1 MRKRPRFIASRSAS
15 INGDYF
21 RTPSVFALG
30 EYANSPF
37 HIRAAAVEA
46 GRYRVTIGN
55 HGIFI
60 DPLPLQPDRGG
71 SVPRQRLKRVKGRF
85 SFPFAH
91 RIPLRRS
98 EASLFSS
105 PRARARAYE
114 RISASSI
121 VVDEN
126 ETSRWRMGTASLVVT
141 LRSLVSA
148 SRTKA
153 RRCIH
158 AAFES
163 KLESID
169 GSRRSRIDS
178 GHERGKG

>member
-1 MRKRPRFIASRSAS
+1 VRKRPRFNAS

-46 GRYRVTIGN
+46 GRYRVTVGN

-60 DPLPLQPDRGG
+60 DPLPLQPDRRG

-105 PRARARAYE
+105 PRARARARAFE

-126 ETSRWRMGTASLVVT
+126 E
-141 LRSLVSA
+141 A
-148 SRTKA
+148 SR
-153 RRCIH
+153 
-158 AAFES
+158 
-163 KLESID
+163 
-169 GSRRSRIDS
+169 
-178 GHERGKG
+178 